1 MDFQKVLRLI
11 KIKYNW
17 FYLENLRDY
26 KKIESW
32 QRKLIQ
38 VTDRLKP
45 LAMQFSIVKR
55 HDVITLKAT

>member
-38 VTDRLKP
+38 VTDRLKL